1 MRRANIRQI
10 EQQSEEVNKLSE
22 KEIDDFIKKN
32 SEPKTFKRNSKE
44 YKEETLSN
52 DLTFEEMVSI
62 NKKNQEKQK
71 NTKDKKRNAPKPTT
85 FDSRNGYDYKTTYGS
100 DDSGFGFEINVTTD
114 MNLP

>member
-71 NTKDKKRNAPKPTT
+71 NTKDKKEMPLNPQHLIQEMVMIIRQHMVQMILVLVL
-85 FDSRNGYDYKTTYGS
+85 R
-100 DDSGFGFEINVTTD
+100 
-114 MNLP
+114 